1 MAQNMTIWTL
11 FPVYVHVCVRENF
24 QYSHQNDH
32 FDSEV
37 ALLLPD
43 SRDSHWL
50 ECRNTQIAPGAG

>member
-1 MAQNMTIWTL
+1 MAQNMAIWTL

-37 ALLLPD
+37 ALLLIPETLID
-43 SRDSHWL
+43 WNAETL
-50 ECRNTQIAPGAG
+50 K